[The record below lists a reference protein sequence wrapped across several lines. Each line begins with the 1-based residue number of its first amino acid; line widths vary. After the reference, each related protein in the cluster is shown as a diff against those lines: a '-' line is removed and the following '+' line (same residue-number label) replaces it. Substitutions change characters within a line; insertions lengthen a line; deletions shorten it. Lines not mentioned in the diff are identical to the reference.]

1 MKPRGF
7 TLIELVVTIVIA
19 GILAAIAIPFF
30 SDTSVKATWY
40 AEQVRAAARYAQR
53 QAVAQRRTVYFVAQS
68 TKVEVCYAVD
78 VSNHCVAG
86 QRLTQVTDG
95 SAYSLAAP
103 SGVTISPETTV
114 SFTALGVPSGA
125 ASFGVGG
132 HAISVTA
139 ETGYVQ

>member
-1 MKPRGF
+1 MKKRGF
-7 TLIELVVTIVIA
+7 TLLELVVTIVIA
-19 GILAAIAIPFF
+19 GILAAIAIPYFT
-30 SDTSVKATWY
+30 DTGAKAAWY

-53 QAVAQRRTVYFVAQS
+53 QAVAQRRVVYFVAES
-68 TKVEVCYAVD
+68 GKVEVCYTID
-78 VSNHCVAG
+78 VSNHCIAG

-103 SGVTISPETTV
+103 SGVAINPETTV

-125 ASFGVGG
+125 ASFSVGG
-132 HAISVTA
+132 HTVSVTA